1 MTAVGH
7 KRAKRVRPDARVCP
21 LCLQKATYAPQRR
34 SSKFFLAHPK
44 SAKHSILRLSG
55 VSRFKCASVTCSL
68 VPDFTYSQP
77 CTHTANGSA
86 TIQAFVPTEDG
97 CLPRYRVAAWGRCAY
112 PTQEAVDCGTYT
124 CNAGMKCGSRN
135 QCMAWDAVD
144 CGGGKSCPVGHVC
157 LKAGAECL
165 TPQQI
170 AERDAAE
177 RARKQAE
184 AERIKREAEERKAA
198 KQRRLEEQR
207 EAAKERQRLLAE
219 KRTQGEEVR
228 QAAIAEEKKQRAAKA
243 EAQRAAAAEGKLQN
257 SNQPSSA
264 ITAPNSM
271 ASPVESSSKPLA
283 HSATVEKS
291 VTIGT
296 AFEVGRGAPIPYVV
310 AHPLYGS
317 PASAKQPAPT
327 SSAGS
332 SLTSSAIPTNSG
344 HTASRRAASDPTGT
358 TWASY
363 GRAANGSVIDTRT
376 GEVIVSG
383 TGPRVSRSPTE
394 FQAIGTTRFPPSAGP
409 TPNQSASV
417 QRPHLTTAVNPRIAT
432 FYSQSQSPNLTAPV
446 LPAQSRTL
454 WLSIETV
461 AKKNQAML
469 ESPPGQILTGTLAA
483 AGGSFAK
490 KLTPVGDLRE
500 FLEAAD
506 HIRRKQ
512 YMELAEQVAN
522 KITEESAGALGGALM
537 PEILYWG
544 EHTEKPPR
552 HM

>member
-1 MTAVGH
+1 MRKRYLLISAGCYLLTTLYAYGQWIGNDSGLCPNGRWVPSPIPGGGMGAMCVPDRGQVQPAPTPASRIPHEYTAHIGHFGAIAYSPSDGAMGWSYNNSTQLAADNAAMRSCSGSDCRVVVRFNAACGAVAVGMNGGWGADTGADSASAEHNAAVACTSYGNPNCRAIRWVCSSGWDGIH
-7 KRAKRVRPDARVCP
+7 KVSCGNYVCAAGNKCSRA
-21 LCLQKATYAPQRR
+21 
-34 SSKFFLAHPK
+34 
-44 SAKHSILRLSG
+44 G
-55 VSRFKCASVTCSL
+55 
-68 VPDFTYSQP
+68 
-77 CTHTANGSA
+77 
-86 TIQAFVPTEDG
+86 G
-97 CLPRYRVAAWGRCAY
+97 CIP
-112 PTQEAVDCGTYT
+112 QEAVDCGTYT

-417 QRPHLTTAVNPRIAT
+417 QRPI
-432 FYSQSQSPNLTAPV
+432 SP
-446 LPAQSRTL
+446 
-454 WLSIETV
+454 
-461 AKKNQAML
+461 
-469 ESPPGQILTGTLAA
+469 
-483 AGGSFAK
+483 
-490 KLTPVGDLRE
+490 LR
-500 FLEAAD
+500 
-506 HIRRKQ
+506 
-512 YMELAEQVAN
+512 
-522 KITEESAGALGGALM
+522 
-537 PEILYWG
+537 
-544 EHTEKPPR
+544 
-552 HM
+552 